1 MGRLS
6 SVLLKAIAAHVLMK
20 EIERSENP
28 VEDTKDPVGIEDAE
42 KQ

>member
-1 MGRLS
+1 MVRLS
-6 SVLLKAIAAHVLMK
+6 SVVLKAIAAQFLMK
-20 EIERSENP
+20 EFERSENP